1 MTGERK
7 HLSSQ
12 SDRFLHPCIERTMSL
27 YGEMD
32 GILSGEMEM
41 KVNMDGILSGEMEMK
56 VNI

>member
-1 MTGERK
+1 
-7 HLSSQ
+7 
-12 SDRFLHPCIERTMSL
+12 MSL